1 VCARS
6 ALEVPAPDRLHEDC
20 AGQAPLELLDVRIVD
35 HLLDVCSR
43 QFRGGL
49 KRQAGQVTG
58 RVDLLLEARVALGV
72 LRARSCSLLAATTA
86 TAEHPRG
93 CGQGFEAE
101 AEAALHF
108 ILCIAH
114 CAGGGHSSRVRAAR
128 GEYGGEESAA
138 RSGRR
143 VTETPI
149 VLPIGRPKKARAIRF
164 RFSRT
169 HFYTG
174 RGRSLGVSCCSSH
187 AACRGEPAAQ
197 S

>member
-108 ILCIAH
+108 ILCVAH

-128 GEYGGEESAA
+128 GEYGGEECCAIGPSCDGNPD
-138 RSGRR
+138 S
-143 VTETPI
+143 
-149 VLPIGRPKKARAIRF
+149 LPIGRPKKARAIRF

>member
-1 VCARS
+1 MCARS

-72 LRARSCSLLAATTA
+72 LRARSCSLLAATAA

-108 ILCIAH
+108 ILCVAH

-149 VLPIGRPKKARAIRF
+149 VCRSGAQKRQGPSVSGFPAN
-164 RFSRT
+164 T
-169 HFYTG
+169 FYTG